1 MLGSYLHALDL
12 LSIVSLLSPLL
23 HFDGAMMLHEG
34 SHRLL
39 LLGFY
44 LMAMAGFGYL

>member
-1 MLGSYLHALDL
+1 MLGSYSHVLDL

-23 HFDGAMMLHEG
+23 HSDGVMMPHEG

-44 LMAMAGFGYL
+44 LKAMAGFGYL